1 MITLL
6 AYVFAIVFLFEGA
19 RILFSSETFSSPFNL
34 YANLI
39 LAILMWFGALWLFN
53 YAMAF

>member
-6 AYVFAIVFLFEGA
+6 SYVFAIVFLFEGA

-53 YAMAF
+53 YASAF